1 MEGSQEGGGTARWR
15 VGGGCQ
21 RCETSGGVAR
31 QGAPTLGSV
40 PEARS
45 HLYPWRLSSSI
56 QTFKLLT
63 LSRFSCP
70 PLILALTAYRLWKD
84 SGKLTSAPHSLLGS
98 SPLSAS
104 FRRRVV
110 RGIGFHRRLESL
122 TAGWVP
128 VTRTAAVAPAV
139 PPPQRPSTR
148 PIEAAKHYRSRRA
161 SSFRN
166 NRI

>member
-1 MEGSQEGGGTARWR
+1 MGRREGGARDGGWEGGARGARGLVVWHGR
-15 VGGGCQ
+15 VPRRWEAFQ
-21 RCETSGGVAR
+21 KLARISISGAFPP
-31 QGAPTLGSV
+31 Q
-40 PEARS
+40 
-45 HLYPWRLSSSI
+45 SI
-56 QTFKLLT
+56 HIKLLT
-63 LSRFSCP
+63 LSRFSSP
-70 PLILALTAYRLWKD
+70 PLILELTAYRLWKD

-122 TAGWVP
+122 TAGRVP

-161 SSFRN
+161 SLFRN